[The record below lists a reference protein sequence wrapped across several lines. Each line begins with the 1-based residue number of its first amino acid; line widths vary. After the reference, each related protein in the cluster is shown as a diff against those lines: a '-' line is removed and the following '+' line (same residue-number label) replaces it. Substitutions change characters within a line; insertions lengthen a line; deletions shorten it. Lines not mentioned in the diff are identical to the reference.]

1 MTEPGPGQDLARM
14 AAGLRADVLRM
25 VHAAG
30 DGHPGPCLSVADI
43 IAVLYGRILRVDPR
57 RPDWPDRDRL
67 ILSKGHACPVL
78 YAALM
83 RRGFMPAETL
93 GTLRRLHSPLQGHPD
108 MVKTPGV
115 DMTTGSLGNGLSI
128 GLGMAL
134 AGRYGGRDYAVHVIA
149 GDGEMQEG
157 IVWEAVMAAAH
168 QRVARLTLWVDNN
181 GWQSG
186 GRVSQV
192 AGLEPIAPRIAAFG
206 WHVQEIDG
214 HDHAAILEAARAA
227 AEALERPSAIVA
239 HTVKGKGVPFI
250 ENDNSWHKRVPT
262 QDELERALAALGEG

>member
-1 MTEPGPGQDLARM
+1 MTSRSDDLSRL

-43 IAVLYGRILRVDPR
+43 VAALYFRLLRVDPQQPR
-57 RPDWPDRDRL
+57 WPERDRL
-67 ILSKGHACPVL
+67 ILSKGHACPVV
-78 YAALM
+78 YAALV
-83 RRGFMPAETL
+83 RRGFLPPETL
-93 GTLRRLHSPLQGHPD
+93 ATLRTLHSVLQGHPD
-108 MVKTPGV
+108 MVKTPGI

-134 AGRYGGRDYAVHVIA
+134 AGRYTGRDYAVHVIV
-149 GDGEMQEG
+149 GDGELQEG
-157 IVWEAVMAAAH
+157 IIWEAVMAAA
-168 QRVARLTLWVDNN
+168 RYRASRLTLWIDHN

-186 GRVSQV
+186 GRVADIST
-192 AGLEPIAPRIAAFG
+192 LEPIPPKLAAFG

-214 HDHAAILEAARAA
+214 HDHVAIVGAAVQAA
-227 AEALERPSAIVA
+227 AVPDRPSAIVA
-239 HTVKGKGVPFI
+239 HTIKGKGVPFM

-262 QDELERALAALGEG
+262 DEELQRALVALGEA